1 MILKNRKILLIED
14 NQGDIWIVKEVFS
27 DFLKTELVVKS
38 NGIFAIEYLKE
49 SASYG
54 TNKLPDLIILD
65 LNLPGKNGEE
75 ILKELKGD
83 SMLSGIPVIVMS
95 TEDDKKV
102 INKIYRIGANC
113 FIVKPG
119 NADDYVKVIESV
131 GKFWLNTVRLPVY
144 E

>member
-1 MILKNRKILLIED
+1 MILRNRKILLIED
-14 NQGDIWIVKEVFS
+14 NQGDIWFVKEVFS
-27 DFLKTELVVKS
+27 GFLKTELVVKS
-38 NGIFAIEYLKE
+38 NGISAIEYLKE
-49 SASYG
+49 SAYSG

-75 ILKELKGD
+75 ILKELKDD

-102 INKIYRIGANC
+102 INKIYRSGANC

-119 NADDYVKVIESV
+119 NADDYVKVVESV
-131 GKFWLNTVRLPVY
+131 GKFWLNTVRLPVH